1 MPGINGFE
9 MMARLGFGARAL
21 MYGAIGYLALRLG
34 RTEDNQGAL
43 AYIESVGGG
52 ILLGIMAIGFLGY
65 GVWRLSE
72 ALIDSEGQGTGAKG
86 IAQRVGGGVSG
97 IIHLF
102 LCWAAIGLATGGK
115 ASSGDSAEQGASTA
129 LALPGGSW
137 MLIVVAI
144 VLLALA
150 AFQIVKAYRLGFLKH
165 LDPAVAGQAWIAWVG
180 RAGYLARGIVFA
192 MTALFMWEASQQER
206 AAAAGG
212 MEQALDRIPAEW
224 QVFVAAGLFL
234 FGVFSAVEA
243 RYRRITDPQ
252 VIDRL
257 RARVA
262 AG

>member
-9 MMARLGFGARAL
+9 MLARLGFAARAL

-34 RTEDNQGAL
+34 RTEDNEGAL

-52 ILLGIMAIGFLGY
+52 ILLGVMALGFLGY

-72 ALIDSEGQGTGAKG
+72 ALVDTEGQGTGATG
-86 IAQRVGGGVSG
+86 IAQRLGGGVSG
-97 IIHLF
+97 VIHLF
-102 LCWAAIGLATGGK
+102 LCWAAIGLATGGA
-115 ASSGDSAEQGASTA
+115 ASSTDSAELGASTA
-129 LALPGGSW
+129 LAVPGGSW
-137 MLIVVAI
+137 VLVLVAAI
-144 VLLALA
+144 LLGLA

-165 LDPAVAGQAWIAWVG
+165 LEPAVAGQAWIAWAG

-192 MTALFMWEASQQER
+192 MIALFMWEASRQER

-212 MEQALDRIPAEW
+212 MEQALDRIPDDW
-224 QVFVAAGLFL
+224 QVLVAAGLFL

-243 RYRRITDPQ
+243 RYRRITDPG

-257 RARVA
+257 RRVA

>member
-9 MMARLGFGARAL
+9 MLARLGFAARAL
-21 MYGAIGYLALRLG
+21 TYGAIGYLALRLG

-52 ILLGIMAIGFLGY
+52 ILLGVMAIGFLGY

-72 ALIDSEGQGTGAKG
+72 ALIDTEGQGTGAKG
-86 IAQRVGGGVSG
+86 IVQRLGGGVSG

-102 LCWAAIGLATGGK
+102 LCWAAIGLATGGP
-115 ASSGDSAEQGASTA
+115 ASSTDSAEQGATTA

-137 MLIVVAI
+137 MLVAVAAI
-144 VLLALA
+144 LLGLA

-165 LDPAVAGQAWIAWVG
+165 LEPAAAGQAWIGWVG

-192 MTALFMWEASQQER
+192 MIALFMWEASRQQR

-212 MEQALDRIPAEW
+212 MEQALDRIPHDW
-224 QVFVAAGLFL
+224 QILVAAGLFL

-257 RARVA
+257 RRHVT